1 MADKQGVLDAAIV
14 LTLQRGAAPSLA
26 EVARAVGLT
35 KQGVLHHFP
44 SRAALDEAILLGAL
58 ERLDAAMRAAAQC
71 GRAAETYLRL
81 AAPSDEDRA
90 AALVMV
96 TLLRRGDTTLPPV
109 VGEAVTRWEAMIAE
123 EVGDPVRARVVRLV
137 GDALFGESLVT
148 GRPPSAEQLDE
159 LVTHLITP
167 ARASRS

>member
-1 MADKQGVLDAAIV
+1 MVDKQGVLDAATV
-14 LTLQRGAAPSLA
+14 LTLQRGAVPSLA
-26 EVARAVGLT
+26 DVARAVGLT

-58 ERLDAAMRAAAQC
+58 ERLDTAMRAAAQR

-96 TLLRRGDTTLPPV
+96 PLLRRGDITLPRV
-109 VGEAVTRWEAMIAE
+109 VDEAVTRWEAMIAE

-137 GDALFGESLVT
+137 GDALFGEALVT
-148 GRPPSAEQLDE
+148 GRPPSAEQVDE
-159 LVTHLITP
+159 LVAHLIAP
-167 ARASRS
+167 APTSRS